1 MRKAGIFI
9 QTEVIIFRDI
19 YARSSAIGSF
29 MSNAFTELQFTSEP
43 HTKDLLDSILG
54 AKAAQFFWAPIHNGK
69 MEKCYIFKWAEMC
82 GRSLTANFVMNS
94 NLFLAK
100 RVLKLISTSN
110 IKYVGTTQCNLY
122 NEINSTATHGL
133 HTQVHT
139 HTHAL
144 THIRLQSTLLRL
156 INISHNLCSAKNA

>member
-1 MRKAGIFI
+1 
-9 QTEVIIFRDI
+9 
-19 YARSSAIGSF
+19 

-43 HTKDLLDSILG
+43 HTKACLILSW
-54 AKAAQFFWAPIHNGK
+54 AQRLRSSFGLKSTIFQKGGK
-69 MEKCYIFKWAEMC
+69 MLYLQMGNTLNNNTRSSFAKTALQEFSYRPNTSHKTVMS

-100 RVLKLISTSN
+100 KVLKLISTSN

-139 HTHAL
+139 HTL
-144 THIRLQSTLLRL
+144 TYSHIFACNLRCCD
-156 INISHNLCSAKNA
+156 S